1 MIILKK
7 IINFVI
13 YFLIKI
19 KFLALPKK
27 SLRVLMFHNISDV
40 TNFENQIELLK
51 KDWKFINPNEFF
63 NFIKEKKRINDRYIL
78 LTFDDGFKSNLNV
91 ANKILKKNK
100 LKAIFFVPLK
110 FILIKK
116 DKDMRKFIKENLK
129 INYIEKGMKNL
140 NLNDLK
146 KLKKMK
152 FLIGAHTFSHIN
164 LKKFVDNNNINY
176 EIVGSAN
183 KLQKILKMKIENFSF
198 NFGRLNDISEKSLIL
213 SKKRFKYIYTGIR
226 GENLNS
232 KKLIFRDNIL
242 PNYKVYDLYAYLS
255 GYLDFIYKY
264 ERKKIKDNFNKI
276 TE

>member
-1 MIILKK
+1 
-7 IINFVI
+7 
-13 YFLIKI
+13 
-19 KFLALPKK
+19 
-27 SLRVLMFHNISDV
+27 
-40 TNFENQIELLK
+40 
-51 KDWKFINPNEFF
+51 
-63 NFIKEKKRINDRYIL
+63 
-78 LTFDDGFKSNLNV
+78 
-91 ANKILKKNK
+91 
-100 LKAIFFVPLK
+100 
-110 FILIKK
+110 
-116 DKDMRKFIKENLK
+116 MRKFIKENLK